1 MNNITRIK
9 VAVAACAVA
18 SAIGLAANGAFT
30 AGGLTNS
37 APSDVAGFVGG
48 HVDQSIDGADVTAV
62 TYTLDASA
70 SNITGVTVATDA
82 PRGKAMTIDF
92 TGGTTSTA
100 VWACVEDGTTDGLF
114 ACTVSSGIQTVDTDS
129 LNIQVR

>member
-37 APSDVAGFVGG
+37 APQDVAGFVGG
-48 HVDQSIDGADVTAV
+48 HVDQSIDGANVSAV
-62 TYTLDASA
+62 TYTLDATA
-70 SNITGVTVATDA
+70 SNIVGVDITTDA
-82 PRGKAMTIDF
+82 PAGKAMTIAF
-92 TGGTTSTA
+92 TGGTTNTA
-100 VWACVEDGTTDGLF
+100 VFTCAEDGTTDGLF
-114 ACTVSSGIQTVDTDS
+114 ACTVSSGTQTVDTTS

>member
-30 AGGLTNS
+30 AGGLTNN
-37 APSDVAGFVGG
+37 APQDVAGFVGG
-48 HVDQSIDGADVTAV
+48 HVDQAIDGANVTAVEYTLDVTA
-62 TYTLDASA
+62 
-70 SNITGVTVATDA
+70 SNIVVVDITTDA
-82 PRGKAMTIDF
+82 PGGKAMTIAF
-92 TGGTTSTA
+92 SGGTTDA

-114 ACTVSSGIQTVDTDS
+114 SCTPSSGTQTVDTTS

>member
-18 SAIGLAANGAFT
+18 SAIGLAAGGAFT
-30 AGGLTNS
+30 AGGITNT
-37 APSDVAGFVGG
+37 ADQDVAGFVGG

-114 ACTVSSGIQTVDTDS
+114 ACTVSSGTQTVDTDS